1 MYCNMLT
8 LILNDLLCMDCD
20 VKQTKKHTSLDVL
33 SHCLSYLQDPTFTI
47 PTHPEHSYKYTLFFP
62 CFFPPTHP
70 KKSLFYCALLLWT
83 VRTAALPHQRY
94 VTSKTF
100 IRSRLSNS
108 INKTR
113 TKNIIGRCQR

>member
-20 VKQTKKHTSLDVL
+20 VKQTKKKYKKKHTSLDVL

-62 CFFPPTHP
+62 CFLPPTHP
-70 KKSLFYCALLLWT
+70 KKSLFYSALLLWT
-83 VRTAALPHQRY
+83 GSHINAN
-94 VTSKTF
+94 SKPF

-113 TKNIIGRCQR
+113 TKNIIARCQR